1 MTRSVYVIGGAGT
14 GKSTFM
20 QALLD
25 ELGWTL
31 NPELI
36 DLHSLRNA
44 KALVTLRGH
53 RVNEFDAL
61 YLGKMRESHP
71 GTDGLDRASSPVGEQ
86 WLKTQRRPLVIL
98 GEGATL
104 ATERFLSA
112 LNVTTELMLV
122 HLTAPEELVQERFK
136 ARGTAQD
143 PKFVLNTVTRSE
155 NLWRKLDY
163 QHGLRV
169 DTSSAWDWL
178 MALDLAKSF
187 CTNVVASA

>member
-104 ATERFLSA
+104 ATRRFLEA
-112 LNVTTELMLV
+112 LHETTEVLFIRLW
-122 HLTAPEELVQERFK
+122 APPEIVEARFK
-136 ARGTAQD
+136 ERGTAQD
-143 PKFVLNTVTRSE
+143 PKFVLNTVTRSN
-155 NLWRKLDY
+155 NLVEEF
-163 QHGLRV
+163 GGMTV
-169 DTSSAWDWL
+169 DSSSAWEWL